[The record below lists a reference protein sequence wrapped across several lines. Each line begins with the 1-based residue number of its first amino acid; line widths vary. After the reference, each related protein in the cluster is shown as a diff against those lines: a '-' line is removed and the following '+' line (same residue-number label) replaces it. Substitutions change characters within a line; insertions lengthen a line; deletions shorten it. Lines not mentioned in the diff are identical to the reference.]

1 MNRQVQA
8 LSKNQRFLFSLLAVE
23 SMQNVAPLSVSY
35 KEEAGDSAIWSTASG
50 FVHLLYAHNIGSN
63 DKVFV
68 CDDNNVTLMTICLP
82 WHEIRAAKVQSP
94 VLADDCL
101 GQSLRL
107 YRCRDYFSDRDL
119 FTNEPKFWF
128 EDAELVLEIT
138 IGGFFSEQLRNFVA
152 RFPDEGNAPL
162 GDLASNK

>member
-1 MNRQVQA
+1 MNRRVQA

-50 FVHLLYAHNIGSN
+50 FVRPLGDVDSRAVI
-63 DKVFV
+63 V
-68 CDDNNVTLMTICLP
+68 CDNNNATLMTICLP

-152 RFPDEGNAPL
+152 RFPDEGSAPL
-162 GDLASNK
+162 GDLASNE